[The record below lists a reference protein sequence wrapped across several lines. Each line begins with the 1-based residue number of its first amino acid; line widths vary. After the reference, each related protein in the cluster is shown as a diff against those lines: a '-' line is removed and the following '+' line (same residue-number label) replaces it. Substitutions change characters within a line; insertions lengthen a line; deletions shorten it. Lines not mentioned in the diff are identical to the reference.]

1 MTFFVV
7 PLLVYILDR
16 ITKVL
21 VVKNIVQGESVAL
34 IPNIFHITLVH
45 NNGTAFGLFKDQNI
59 PLTWL
64 SLVVIIFIISYIWK
78 KRQDTTWS
86 VSLALGLILGG
97 ALGNLTDRIR
107 LGYIIDFIDFRIWPV
122 FNIADS
128 AITIGLIILAWKI
141 VTSRCIQ
148 SS

>member
-1 MTFFVV
+1 MTFFLV
-7 PLLVYILDR
+7 PFLVYVLDR

-21 VVKNIVQGESVAL
+21 VVKNIVQDQSVAL
-34 IPNIFHITLVH
+34 IPNIFHITLVY
-45 NNGTAFGLFKDQNI
+45 NNGTAFGLFKDQNT
-59 PLTWL
+59 PLLWL
-64 SLVVIIFIISYIWK
+64 SLAVIIFIISYIWK
-78 KRQDTTWS
+78 KGRDTSWS
-86 VSLALGLILGG
+86 ISLSLGLILGG

-141 VTSRCIQ
+141 LTKRCIQ